1 MKDLPTHADVLAARE
16 RIAGYVHRT
25 PVHSSSTLNAVTQA
39 QVFLKCENLQRVGAF
54 KARGA
59 CNAVFALEDAQLKKG
74 VATHSSGNHGAAVA
88 LAAMI
93 RNAPAHVVMPTNSS
107 EVKRA
112 AVRHY
117 QARVV
122 DCEPGMRAREQALER
137 VMDET
142 GAHMVH
148 PYDDSLVIAGQGTA
162 TLELLEQAED
172 LDVILVPV
180 GGGGLIGGTLLAA
193 QGASRPPRVIG
204 VEPRQADD
212 ARQSFRRGAR
222 VVLDS
227 PDTIADGL
235 RASLGERNFELI
247 HRYADDIVCVEESE
261 IVAAMRFVWER
272 MKLVIEPSSAVPI
285 AALLH
290 RRLELPGQ
298 RVGLIVSGGN
308 VDLDRLPW

>member
-1 MKDLPTHADVLAARE
+1 MVDIPTYADVLAARE

-25 PVHSSSTLNAVTQA
+25 PIHSSSTLNAVTQA

-59 CNAVFALEDAQLKKG
+59 CNAVFALDDEQIQKG

-93 RNAPAHVVMPTNSS
+93 RNAPAHVVMPSNSS
-107 EVKRA
+107 DVKRA

-122 DCEPGMRAREQALER
+122 DCAPGMRNREETLAG
-137 VMDET
+137 VMEET

-162 TLELLEQAED
+162 ALELMD
-172 LDVILVPV
+172 DVGGLDVILVPV

-193 QGASRPPRVIG
+193 EGFGKGTRVIG

-222 VVLDS
+222 VVMDS

-235 RASLGERNFELI
+235 RASLGVRNFELI
-247 HRYADDIVCVEESE
+247 HRYADDIICVEESE
-261 IVAAMRFVWER
+261 IIAAMRFVWER

-290 RRLELPGQ
+290 RRLELPGK
-298 RVGLIVSGGN
+298 RIGLIISGGN
-308 VDLDRLPW
+308 VDLDHLPW

>member
-1 MKDLPTHADVLAARE
+1 MVDIPTYADVLAARE

-25 PVHSSSTLNAVTQA
+25 PVHSSSTLNAVSQA
-39 QVFLKCENLQRVGAF
+39 EVFLKCENLQRVGAF

-59 CNAVFALEDAQLKKG
+59 CNAVFALDDEQILKG

-93 RNAPAHVVMPTNSS
+93 RNAPAHVVMPSNSS
-107 EVKRA
+107 DVKRA

-122 DCEPGMRAREQALER
+122 DCSPGMRNREEALARVIE
-137 VMDET
+137 DT

-162 TLELLEQAED
+162 ALELMDEVD
-172 LDVILVPV
+172 NLDVILVPV

-193 QGASRPPRVIG
+193 QGSGRDVKVIG

-212 ARQSFRRGAR
+212 ARQSLRRGAR
-222 VVLDS
+222 VVMDS

-235 RASLGERNFELI
+235 RASLGVRNFELI
-247 HRYADDIVCVEESE
+247 HRHADDIVCVEESE
-261 IVAAMRFVWER
+261 IIAAMRFVWER

-290 RRLELPGQ
+290 RRLELPGK
-298 RVGLIVSGGN
+298 RIGLIISGGN
-308 VDLDRLPW
+308 VDLDHLPW

>member
-1 MKDLPTHADVLAARE
+1 MVDIPTYADVLAARE

-25 PVHSSSTLNAVTQA
+25 PIHSSSTLNAVSQA

-59 CNAVFALEDAQLKKG
+59 CNAVFALDDEQIKKG

-93 RNAPAHVVMPTNSS
+93 RNAPAHVVMPSNSS
-107 EVKRA
+107 DVKRA

-117 QARVV
+117 QAKVV
-122 DCEPGMRAREQALER
+122 DCEPGMRNREEALAR
-137 VMDET
+137 VMAET

-162 TLELLEQAED
+162 ALELMD
-172 LDVILVPV
+172 DVGGLDVILVPV

-193 QGASRPPRVIG
+193 EGVGKGTRVIG

-222 VVLDS
+222 VIMDS

-247 HRYADDIVCVEESE
+247 HRYAEDIICVEESE
-261 IVAAMRFVWER
+261 IIAAMRFVWER

-290 RRLELPGQ
+290 RRLELPGK
-298 RVGLIVSGGN
+298 RIGLIISGGN
-308 VDLDRLPW
+308 VDLDHLPW

>member
-1 MKDLPTHADVLAARE
+1 MVDIPTYADVLAARE

-25 PVHSSSTLNAVTQA
+25 PIHSSSTMNAVTQA
-39 QVFLKCENLQRVGAF
+39 EVFLKCENLQRVGAF

-59 CNAVFALEDAQLKKG
+59 CNAVFALDDEQIKKG

-93 RNAPAHVVMPTNSS
+93 RKAPAHVVMPSNSS
-107 EVKRA
+107 DVKRA

-117 QARVV
+117 QAKVW
-122 DCEPGMRAREQALER
+122 DCAPGMRNREETLAR
-137 VMDET
+137 VMEET

-162 TLELLEQAED
+162 ALELMD
-172 LDVILVPV
+172 DVGGLDVILVPV

-193 QGASRPPRVIG
+193 EGFGKGTRVIG

-222 VVLDS
+222 VIMDS

-247 HRYADDIVCVEESE
+247 HRYADDIICVEESE
-261 IVAAMRFVWER
+261 IIAAMRFVWER

-290 RRLELPGQ
+290 RRLELPGK
-298 RVGLIVSGGN
+298 RIGLIISGGN
-308 VDLDRLPW
+308 VDLDHLPW

>member
-1 MKDLPTHADVLAARE
+1 MVDIPTYADVLAARE

-25 PVHSSSTLNAVTQA
+25 PVHSSSTLNAVSQA
-39 QVFLKCENLQRVGAF
+39 EVFLKCENLQRVGAF

-59 CNAVFALEDAQLKKG
+59 CNAVFALDDEQILKG

-93 RNAPAHVVMPTNSS
+93 RNAPAHVVMPSNSS
-107 EVKRA
+107 DVKRA

-122 DCEPGMRAREQALER
+122 DCSPGMRNREEALARVIE
-137 VMDET
+137 DT

-162 TLELLEQAED
+162 ALELMD
-172 LDVILVPV
+172 DVDNLDVILVPV

-193 QGASRPPRVIG
+193 QGSGRDVKVIG

-212 ARQSFRRGAR
+212 ARQSLRRGAR
-222 VVLDS
+222 VVMDS

-235 RASLGERNFELI
+235 RASLGVRNFELI
-247 HRYADDIVCVEESE
+247 HRHADDIVCVEESE
-261 IVAAMRFVWER
+261 IIAAMRFVWER

-290 RRLELPGQ
+290 RRLELPGK
-298 RVGLIVSGGN
+298 RIGLIISGGN
-308 VDLDRLPW
+308 VDLDHLPW